1 MNINSLPPSPPP
13 KKTWKLCRLVRR
25 LILCGKVWLGFARGS
40 FEPEAGREHTQHV
53 VAARGTGRFFSSLQE
68 RNGMCYYLDG
78 VRGCAA
84 VLHSFEFAKAA
95 VACHHRTLNL

>member
-1 MNINSLPPSPPP
+1 MERCGLGLLEVLLNQ
-13 KKTWKLCRLVRR
+13 KLV
-25 LILCGKVWLGFARGS
+25 ANT
-40 FEPEAGREHTQHV
+40 PQHV
-53 VAARGTGRFFSSLQE
+53 VAARGTGRLFSSLQE

-84 VLHSFEFAKAA
+84 VLHSFESAKAA